1 MQNLSRGKES
11 KGKQSQYTGQP
22 LKINES
28 YIKERVKRIV
38 DLLISIPLVVFLSPV
53 FLFIALLIKIESPG
67 PVFFTQKRRG
77 INFTHFTII
86 KFRSLLQNA
95 PDPHEKYEMLKKD
108 PRITRIGNFIRKT
121 SIDELPQLFNV
132 IIGTMSMVGPRPLVE
147 WESKLA
153 LSNFPERYNVKSGI
167 TGLSQVSGR
176 NAIDFNTR
184 CALDVEYVRKRST
197 LLDLLLIL
205 KTPYVLLTSG
215 EIYPTEESKNIAANK

>member
-1 MQNLSRGKES
+1 
-11 KGKQSQYTGQP
+11 
-22 LKINES
+22 
-28 YIKERVKRIV
+28 
-38 DLLISIPLVVFLSPV
+38 
-53 FLFIALLIKIESPG
+53 
-67 PVFFTQKRRG
+67 
-77 INFTHFTII
+77 
-86 KFRSLLQNA
+86 
-95 PDPHEKYEMLKKD
+95 MLKKD